1 MNKPISIAIDGPAAA
16 GKSSI
21 ARTLAASL
29 GFIYVDTGA
38 MYRAIGCFALGKG
51 VSTKDAEAVNSLL
64 PEIKLEVR
72 YEEGEQKIY
81 LNGENVSSA
90 IRRPEMSMAA
100 SNVSA
105 IPEVRAF
112 LLEQQRS
119 FAKTQSVVMDGRDI
133 GTVVL
138 PDATV
143 KFFLT
148 ASVEERTK
156 RRLLEYEEK
165 GQKVQFE
172 ELLEEM
178 IRRDKQDS
186 ERAAAPLKQADDAV
200 LVDNTDLTKE
210 ETLEKMLCVI
220 REKTGVSV

>member
-1 MNKPISIAIDGPAAA
+1 MNRPISVAIDGPAAA

-21 ARTLAASL
+21 ARSIAAGL

-38 MYRAIGCFALGKG
+38 MYRAIGCYALGKG
-51 VSTKDAEAVNSLL
+51 VATNDAPAVIALL
-64 PEIKLEVR
+64 PEIELDVR
-72 YEEGEQKIY
+72 YENGEQRIF
-81 LNGENVSSA
+81 LNGEDVSEA

-105 IPEVRAF
+105 IPEVRTF

-148 ASVEERTK
+148 ASVEERTR
-156 RRLLEYEEK
+156 RRLREYEEK
-165 GQKVQFE
+165 GQKVVFD

-186 ERAAAPLKQADDAV
+186 ERAAAPLKQAVDAV

-210 ETLEKMLCVI
+210 QTLELMLGII
-220 REKTGVSV
+220 REKSGASV